1 MYLVNFTICRSFY
14 RAKRAFMVLN
24 AECLRPELDG
34 QCASAMSVQ
43 ILVPGKNPTELVP
56 NWFKWFDFLNQ
67 NFETWFNPTDFKK
80 KDSE

>member
-1 MYLVNFTICRSFY
+1 MNFTICRSFY

-56 NWFKWFDFLNQ
+56 NMV
-67 NFETWFNPTDFKK
+67 
-80 KDSE
+80 